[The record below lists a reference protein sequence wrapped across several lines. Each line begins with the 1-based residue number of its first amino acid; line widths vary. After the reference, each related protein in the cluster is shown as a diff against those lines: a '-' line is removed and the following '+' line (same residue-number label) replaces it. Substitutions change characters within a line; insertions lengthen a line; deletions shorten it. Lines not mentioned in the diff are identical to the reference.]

1 MGIDKP
7 KDDWSFPLSGKTDPL
22 SRMPPRKVETL
33 SSLYVDGDGMPTQP
47 LKQPSSPSAP
57 KADTP
62 ISTSGGKGRVGRS
75 KDKTASALN
84 KPPPPP
90 SKVKKPGDSKR
101 KPRTFTRKER
111 RDILRNAQDIRGN
124 KK

>member
-1 MGIDKP
+1 MGKDKL
-7 KDDWSFPLSGKTDPL
+7 KDDWSFPFSEKTDPL

-62 ISTSGGKGRVGRS
+62 LSPSGGRGRVGRS

-90 SKVKKPGDSKR
+90 SKVKKPGDSKG
-101 KPRTFTRKER
+101 KPRTFTSQQR
-111 RDILRNAQDIRGN
+111 RDILRKAQDIRGN

>member
-1 MGIDKP
+1 MGKDKP
-7 KDDWSFPLSGKTDPL
+7 RDDWSFPSPRKTDPL
-22 SRMPPRKVETL
+22 SRMPRRKVETL

-101 KPRTFTRKER
+101 KPRTFTSQQR
-111 RDILRNAQDIRGN
+111 RDILKKARNIRLG